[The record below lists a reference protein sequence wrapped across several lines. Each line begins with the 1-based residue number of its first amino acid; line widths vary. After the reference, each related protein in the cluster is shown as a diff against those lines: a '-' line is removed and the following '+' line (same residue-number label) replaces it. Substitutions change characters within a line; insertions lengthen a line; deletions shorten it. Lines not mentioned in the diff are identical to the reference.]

1 MNASVEDGFRYGISK
16 AHMPAILISVAVTL
30 AIKTIM
36 FRWIIKSC
44 MTSPN
49 AICVLHMIVE
59 VQKSIAFSVCSAI
72 VVFDIVTTGSFHN
85 RLSCHPIRLFI
96 WLFTFSV
103 VYGGIPISIMR
114 TLMTTCRDTIIR
126 KIGENVLLT
135 AIIFV
140 WQTMLVGS
148 VIVAFFNKTPKIAN
162 GYCQQLSVHFSN
174 ILSGTPD
181 ILVLKTNNRTV
192 QSEVKSVRCK
202 KLGCCWYP
210 TD

>member
-1 MNASVEDGFRYGISK
+1 MLSFPKLHFHYIAQPSV
-16 AHMPAILISVAVTL
+16 
-30 AIKTIM
+30 
-36 FRWIIKSC
+36 RWIIKSC

-72 VVFDIVTTGSFHN
+72 VVFDMVTSGSFHN

-181 ILVLKTNNRTV
+181 ILFLKTNNRTV

-202 KLGCCWYP
+202 KLGCC
-210 TD
+210 